1 MCAKNLIK
9 LFTCP
14 QLDMT
19 KLCPGN
25 IVGHKLIKGEQK
37 SQTGAIERLDYKD
50 GTFAEIEN
58 MTLDPESM
66 TQVYR
71 TLNNDRKCFEGVS
84 EITETFTIS
93 PVTYANCLLQQAA
106 LDSLGIENSMSL
118 VEWKI
123 ELSDPVEKD
132 QISLIRQH
140 QLDSIN
146 DFQIN
151 Y

>member
-1 MCAKNLIK
+1 MGAKNLTK

-25 IVGHKLIKGEQK
+25 IVGHKLVKGEKK
-37 SQTGAIERLDYKD
+37 SQVGAIERMDYKD

-66 TQVYR
+66 IQVYR
-71 TLNNDRKCFEGVS
+71 TFNNDRKCFKGVS

-93 PVTYANCLLQQAA
+93 PVTYANCLL
-106 LDSLGIENSMSL
+106 
-118 VEWKI
+118 
-123 ELSDPVEKD
+123 
-132 QISLIRQH
+132 
-140 QLDSIN
+140 
-146 DFQIN
+146 
-151 Y
+151 